1 MYPITRSTSDASGG
15 AVTSNIVAL
24 DTFSTQF
31 QTTIGCAVTG
41 TANYTVQY
49 TLDNVLVDGY
59 VPTSGTWYNITD
71 LTTKTG
77 TLSAILDYPVSAVK
91 MVQNSGNG
99 SVVMTVL
106 QTGAG
111 D

>member
-31 QTTIGCAVTG
+31 QVSIGCAVTG
-41 TANYTVQY
+41 TVNYTVQY
-49 TLDNVLVDGY
+49 TLDNVLADGY
-59 VPTSGTWYNITD
+59 LPSTGTWYN
-71 LTTKTG
+71 LTALASKTG
-77 TLSAILDYPVSAVK
+77 TLSTLVDYPVTAVK
-91 MVQNSGNG
+91 LVQNTGNG

>member
-1 MYPITRSTSDASGG
+1 MYPVTVSTSDASGG
-15 AVTSNIVAL
+15 AVTSSMVAL

-31 QTTIGCAVTG
+31 QVSVGCVVTG
-41 TANYTVQY
+41 TVNYTVQY
-49 TLDNVLVDGY
+49 TLDNVLAAGFL
-59 VPTSGTWYNITD
+59 PANATWYNITA
-71 LTTKTG
+71 LASKTG
-77 TLSAILDYPVSAVK
+77 TLAALVDYPVTGLQL
-91 MVQNSGNG
+91 VQNTGNG

>member
-1 MYPITRSTSDASGG
+1 MYPVTRSTSDASGG

-24 DTFSTQF
+24 DTFATQF
-31 QTTIGCAVTG
+31 QTSIGCVVTG

-49 TLDNVLVDGY
+49 TLDNVLVNGY
-59 VPTSGTWYNITD
+59 LASSGTWYNLTD
-71 LTTKTG
+71 LAAKTG
-77 TLSAILDYPVSAVK
+77 TLSAYVDFPVTAVK
-91 MVQNSGNG
+91 LVQNSGNG

>member
-1 MYPITRSTSDASGG
+1 MYPIKVSTSDASGG
-15 AVTSNIVAL
+15 AVTSSMVAL

-31 QTTIGCAVTG
+31 QVTIGCAVTG
-41 TANYTVQY
+41 TVNYTVQY

-59 VPTSGTWYNITD
+59 LPSSGTWYNLTD
-71 LTTKTG
+71 LAAKTG
-77 TLSAILDYPVSAVK
+77 TLSTFIDYPVTAVK
-91 MVQNSGNG
+91 LVQNTGNG
-99 SVVMTVL
+99 SVTMTVL

>member
-1 MYPITRSTSDASGG
+1 MYPITVSTSDASGG
-15 AVTSNIVAL
+15 AKTSNMVAL

-31 QTTIGCAVTG
+31 QVSIGCAVTG
-41 TANYTVQY
+41 TVNYTVYY

-59 VPTSGTWYNITD
+59 TPSSGTWYAITA
-71 LTTKTG
+71 LSSKTA
-77 TLSAILDYPVSAVK
+77 TLSTLIDFPVTAVK
-91 MVQNSGNG
+91 MTQASGAG

>member
-15 AVTSNIVAL
+15 AVTTNIVAL

>member
-1 MYPITRSTSDASGG
+1 MYPVTVSTSDASS
-15 AVTSNIVAL
+15 AAKTSTMVAL
-24 DTFSTQF
+24 DTFATQF
-31 QTTIGCAVTG
+31 QVSVGCAVTG

-49 TLDNVLVDGY
+49 TLDNVLTAGFL
-59 VPTSGTWYNITD
+59 PSSATWYS
-71 LTTKTG
+71 LTALASKTG
-77 TLSAILDYPVSAVK
+77 SLTSLIDFPVTGVQL
-91 MVQNSGNG
+91 VQNTGNG

>member
-15 AVTSNIVAL
+15 AVTSGIVAL

-31 QTTIGCAVTG
+31 QVSIGCAVTG
-41 TANYTVQY
+41 TVNYTVQY
-49 TLDNVLVDGY
+49 TLDNVLAPGY
-59 VPTSGTWYNITD
+59 LPSSGTWFNLTD
-71 LTTKTG
+71 LASKTA
-77 TLSAILDYPVSAVK
+77 TLSAIVDFPVTAVK
-91 MVQNSGNG
+91 LVQNSGAG

>member
-31 QTTIGCAVTG
+31 QVTIGCAVTG
-41 TANYTVQY
+41 TVNYTVQY
-49 TLDNVLVDGY
+49 TLDNVLADGY
-59 VPTSGTWYNITD
+59 LPSSGTWFNITD
-71 LTTKTG
+71 LASKTA
-77 TLSAILDYPVSAVK
+77 TLSAIVDYPVTAVK
-91 MVQNSGNG
+91 LVQNSGAG

>member
-49 TLDNVLVDGY
+49 TLDNVLVNGY
-59 VPTSGTWYNITD
+59 TPSSGTWYNITD

>member
-15 AVTSNIVAL
+15 AVTTKIVAL
-24 DTFSTQF
+24 DTFATQF

-49 TLDNVLVDGY
+49 TLDNVLANGY
-59 VPTSGTWYNITD
+59 TPSSGTWYNITD

>member
-1 MYPITRSTSDASGG
+1 MYPITRSTSDASS
-15 AVTSNIVAL
+15 AAKTSSIVAL
-24 DTFSTQF
+24 DTFATQF
-31 QTTIGCAVTG
+31 QVTIGCAVTG

-59 VPTSGTWYNITD
+59 VASSGTWYNITD
-71 LTTKTG
+71 LAAKTT
-77 TLSAILDYPVSAVK
+77 TLSAIVDYPVTAVK
-91 MVQNSGNG
+91 LVQNTGAG
-99 SVVMTVL
+99 SVVMTVV

>member
-15 AVTSNIVAL
+15 AVTTNIVAL
-24 DTFSTQF
+24 DTFATQF

-49 TLDNVLVDGY
+49 TLDNVLANGY
-59 VPTSGTWYNITD
+59 TPSSGTWYNITD

>member
-1 MYPITRSTSDASGG
+1 MYPIKVSTSDASGG
-15 AVTSNIVAL
+15 AVTSNMVAL
-24 DTFSTQF
+24 DTFATQF
-31 QTTIGCAVTG
+31 QASIGCEVTG

-49 TLDNVLVDGY
+49 TLDNVLEDGY
-59 VPTSGTWYNITD
+59 LPSSGTWYNITA
-71 LTTKTG
+71 LASKAA
-77 TLSAILDYPVSAVK
+77 TLSAYVDFPVTGVK
-91 MVQNSGNG
+91 LVQNSGNG

>member
-15 AVTSNIVAL
+15 AVTSDIVAL
-24 DTFSTQF
+24 DTFATQF
-31 QTTIGCAVTG
+31 QTSIGCAVTG
-41 TANYTVQY
+41 TVNYTVQY
-49 TLDNVLVDGY
+49 TLDNVLAPGY
-59 VPTSGTWYNITD
+59 VASGGTWFNITD
-71 LTTKTG
+71 LASKTA
-77 TLSAILDYPVSAVK
+77 TLSAYVDYPVTAVK
-91 MVQNSGNG
+91 LIQNSGAG

>member
-15 AVTSNIVAL
+15 AVTTNIVAL
-24 DTFSTQF
+24 DTFATQF
-31 QTTIGCAVTG
+31 QTSIGCAVTG

-49 TLDNVLVDGY
+49 TLDNVLANGY
-59 VPTSGTWYNITD
+59 TPSSGTWYDITA
-71 LTTKTG
+71 LAAKSA
-77 TLSAILDYPVSAVK
+77 TLSAYVDYPVTAVK

>member
-31 QTTIGCAVTG
+31 QVTIGCAVTG
-41 TANYTVQY
+41 TVNYTVQY
-49 TLDNVLVDGY
+49 TLDNVLAPGY
-59 VPTSGTWYNITD
+59 VASSGTWFNITD
-71 LTTKTG
+71 LASKTA
-77 TLSAILDYPVSAVK
+77 TLSAIVDYPVTAVK
-91 MVQNSGNG
+91 LVQNTGAG

>member
-1 MYPITRSTSDASGG
+1 MYPVKVTTSDASGG
-15 AVTSNIVAL
+15 AVTSNMVAL
-24 DTFSTQF
+24 DTFATQF
-31 QTTIGCAVTG
+31 QVTIGCAVTG
-41 TANYTVQY
+41 TVNYTVQY

-59 VPTSGTWYNITD
+59 LPSSGTWYNLTD
-71 LTTKTG
+71 LAAKTG
-77 TLSAILDYPVSAVK
+77 TLAAVVDYPVTAVK
-91 MVQNSGNG
+91 LVQNTGNG